1 VTIKILIIEDEEPIR
16 ENILELLEAEKFIAL
31 GATNGKA
38 GIKLALEQIP
48 DLILCDVMMPEIDG
62 YGVLKALRSEP
73 ITATIPV
80 IFLTAKADKTDV
92 RLGMELGADD
102 YITKPCTPQELLKA
116 IEIRLER
123 QKTISSISQQKLD
136 EMRNNISM
144 SLPHELRTPLNA
156 ILGFSE
162 LIISEYEVL
171 ERSDILEMV
180 GQIQVS
186 GQRLYRLIQNFLLYA
201 ELEMAATNP
210 ELLLEMQND
219 ELNGVKSLLAEKAR
233 QQAKQA
239 NRRADLQLNLQEALV
254 KIDMM
259 KLTKILEELLD
270 NAFKFSVE
278 GTPVCVNTEVKNN
291 FFILSVKDE
300 GRGMSPDRISQLE
313 AYMQFDRKIYQ
324 QAGLGL
330 GLAIIKRIAELHGG
344 ELKIESSPD
353 RGTIAR
359 VFLPM

>member
-1 VTIKILIIEDEEPIR
+1 MIKILIIEDEEPIR

-31 GATNGKA
+31 GAPNGKA

-92 RLGMELGADD
+92 RFGMELGADD

-116 IEIRLER
+116 IAIRLER
-123 QKTISSISQQKLD
+123 QKTISSRSQQKLD

-186 GQRLYRLIQNFLLYA
+186 GKRLYRLIQNFLLYA
-201 ELEMAATNP
+201 ELEMSATNP
-210 ELLLEMQND
+210 ERLEEMQNG

-239 NRRADLQLNLQEALV
+239 NRTADLQLNLQEALV
-254 KIDMM
+254 KIDMI
-259 KLTKILEELLD
+259 KLTKILDELLD

-278 GTPVCVNTEVKNN
+278 GTPVCVRSEVKNN
-291 FFILSVKDE
+291 FFILSVKDK
-300 GRGMSPDRISQLE
+300 GRGMSADRISQVE

-344 ELKIESSPD
+344 ELKIESSPNQ
-353 RGTIAR
+353 GTIVR

>member
-1 VTIKILIIEDEEPIR
+1 VIQILIIEDEEPIR
-16 ENILELLEAEKFIAL
+16 ENILELLEAENFIAF
-31 GATNGKA
+31 GAANGKA
-38 GIKLALEQIP
+38 GIQLALEKIP

-73 ITATIPV
+73 ITATIPL

-116 IEIRLER
+116 IATRLER
-123 QKTISSISQQKLD
+123 QKTISNSSQQKLD

-162 LIISEYEVL
+162 LIISEYDVL
-171 ERSDILEMV
+171 GQTEILEMV

-201 ELEMAATNP
+201 ELEMVATNP
-210 ELLLEMQND
+210 ELLKEMQNG
-219 ELNGVKSLLAEKAR
+219 ELNGIKSLLAEKAR

-239 NRRADLQLNLQEALV
+239 NRTADLQLNLEEAYV
-254 KIDMM
+254 KTDLM
-259 KLTKILEELLD
+259 KLTKILDELLD
-270 NAFKFSVE
+270 NAFKFSLE
-278 GTPVCVNTEVKNN
+278 GTPVVVRVEVKNN
-291 FFILSVKDE
+291 FFILSVKDK

-313 AYMQFDRKIYQ
+313 AYMQFDRKVYQ

-330 GLAIIKRIAELHGG
+330 GLAIVKRIAELHGG
-344 ELKIESSPD
+344 ELKIESYPD